1 MVTGLLHVPHLPENI
16 TALKYQKKSF
26 EDQMLKCRLM
36 QICASPEDWKKLSGH
51 TIYLGMDYHDLKAYK
66 FEIVTMK
73 IVKTVE

>member
-1 MVTGLLHVPHLPENI
+1 
-16 TALKYQKKSF
+16 
-26 EDQMLKCRLM
+26 MLKCRLM

-66 FEIVTMK
+66 LEDFEIVTMK